1 MKPLQPSDPA
11 HIGPHR
17 VLARLGAG
25 GMGAV
30 YLARTPEGHLAAV
43 KVTHQE
49 LAQDEGFRARF
60 SRETRT
66 AQTVRGPFTPGV
78 LSVGTEGEAP
88 WMATEYVPGPT
99 LGEAVAE
106 GGPLPD
112 ESLRVLTLGLARA
125 LQAVHA
131 SGIMHRDLKPGNVLL
146 SPRGPQVIDFGIARA
161 VEGTVLTKT
170 GEAFGTPAYAAP
182 ETVLGHEQSA
192 ASDIF
197 SLAGVVVFASCG
209 EPPFGRSPASQVLQ
223 RVVNA
228 APRLGALPEGILREL
243 MARCLAKDPA
253 ARPTA
258 EEIVQALSADPLPS
272 AERGWLPPPVN
283 EAIGTHERELQE
295 MVHHAPTGSAG
306 TQLGH
311 GGRGWLVLGAVSVA
325 LMVVAATGAVVLR
338 PWEGTGEGSTDGAAT
353 GEGADEAGS
362 APDEPVFPES
372 VYSMSFTPDG
382 DGLYVQTADEVG
394 LWDWREGE
402 LLDTPF
408 ETTADSDLYSFAL
421 ADTGH
426 IATVG
431 EEGARVWDEDHDE
444 IASFTADDH
453 EEIDFYDSSSF
464 SADGSLLAFRS
475 VRPGDDMTAMIWD
488 WEEDSLVWEED
499 GATLS
504 TEISPDG
511 NYIFMEDPMEVPR
524 MWVVEV
530 DSGDRVV
537 EFPEDGSVH
546 EDEEIPPGHDGLFSP
561 VEPYLAVSDG
571 YSETTF
577 IYDLEEEETVQE
589 MDSPGVNNG
598 MAFTPDGS
606 TLIAGRSEGLDVSG
620 GYMWDV
626 SSGEDQAPGQTLL
639 YDRPATHPEEET
651 IAVVESGQGVEDS
664 VVLFLDPDSL
674 RDTHQIG

>member
-30 YLARTPEGHLAAV
+30 YLARTPEGRLAAV

-66 AQTVRGPFTPGV
+66 AQMVRGPFTPGV
-78 LSVGTEGEAP
+78 LAVGTEGEAP

-99 LGEAVAE
+99 LGEAVAA
-106 GGPLPD
+106 GGPLP
-112 ESLRVLTLGLARA
+112 EGSLRVLTLGLARA

-170 GEAFGTPAYAAP
+170 GEAFGTPAYTAP
-182 ETVLGHEQSA
+182 ETVLGHEQSS

-228 APRLGALPEGILREL
+228 DPRLGALPAGTLRDL

-258 EEIVQALSADPLPS
+258 EEIVRTLSEEPLPS
-272 AERGWLPPPVN
+272 AEHGWLPSTVN
-283 EAIGTHERELQE
+283 EAIGDHERELQQ
-295 MVHHAPTGSAG
+295 VVHAPTGSMGAQ
-306 TQLGH
+306 T
-311 GGRGWLVLGAVSVA
+311 GRGARRWLVLGSVFVAVAV
-325 LMVVAATGAVVLR
+325 MVAAGAVALR
-338 PWEGTGEGSTDGAAT
+338 PWEGTEEGGTDGAAAEEEGGGG
-353 GEGADEAGS
+353 GEGG
-362 APDEPVFPES
+362 APGEPAFPES
-372 VYSMSFTPDG
+372 VYDMSFSPDG
-382 DGLYVQTADEVG
+382 DGLYVHTEDEVT

-408 ETTADSDLYSFAL
+408 ETTAESDLYNFAL
-421 ADTGH
+421 AETGH
-426 IATVG
+426 MATVG
-431 EEGARVWDEDHDE
+431 DEGARVWDEDHEE

-453 EEIDFYDSSSF
+453 DDIDFYDGLSF
-464 SADGSLLAFRS
+464 SADGSLLALRS
-475 VRPGDDMTAMIWD
+475 VRPEGDMTAMIWD
-488 WEEDSLVWEED
+488 WEEDALVWEED

-511 NYIFMEDPMEVPR
+511 NYIFMEDPMEIPR

-530 DSGDRVV
+530 DSGDRVA
-537 EFPEDGSVH
+537 EFPEDESVP
-546 EDEEIPPGHDGLFSP
+546 EDEGMPPGHDGLFSP

-571 YSETTF
+571 YAETTF
-577 IYDLEEEETVQE
+577 VYDLEEEEIVQE
-589 MDSPGVNNG
+589 MDSPV
-598 MAFTPDGS
+598 
-606 TLIAGRSEGLDVSG
+606 
-620 GYMWDV
+620 
-626 SSGEDQAPGQTLL
+626 
-639 YDRPATHPEEET
+639 
-651 IAVVESGQGVEDS
+651 
-664 VVLFLDPDSL
+664 
-674 RDTHQIG
+674 